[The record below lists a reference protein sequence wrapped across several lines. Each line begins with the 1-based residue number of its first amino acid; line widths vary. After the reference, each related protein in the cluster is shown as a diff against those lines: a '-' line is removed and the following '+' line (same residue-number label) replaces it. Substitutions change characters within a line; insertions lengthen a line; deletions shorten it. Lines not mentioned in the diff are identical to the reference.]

1 MKKKLRR
8 RRCKCDVVESQV
20 CAKID
25 AATLRKRGAS
35 SAACKTISVSKLDQ
49 KSTERRFHCRRA
61 RDCANRQPSK
71 KKRRE
76 AFTYFKYSNSK
87 MTNRSALCRTVEIV
101 CWDKLRLHYRSTDIW
116 IATRWTFYHRFQAFQ
131 VYVLVKFTA
140 WRMPKLFMWP
150 GARTRSFKVFVIID
164 VNNACKGSQ
173 HLQLKKYF
181 TPEIYV
187 ARAAITIA
195 TIATKLAA
203 NLDPNTAN
211 S

>member
-1 MKKKLRR
+1 MLLSRNF
-8 RRCKCDVVESQV
+8 VP
-20 CAKID
+20 
-25 AATLRKRGAS
+25 
-35 SAACKTISVSKLDQ
+35 
-49 KSTERRFHCRRA
+49 KSMQRPWEREARA
-61 RDCANRQPSK
+61 RLVV
-71 KKRRE
+71 KR
-76 AFTYFKYSNSK
+76 F
-87 MTNRSALCRTVEIV
+87 RSLNLIRNQQRGGSIVGEPEIV
-101 CWDKLRLHYRSTDIW
+101 QTGDRQKRSEEKHLRVLNIQIRKWQIGQRSVGTEIVSWDKLQLHYRSTDIW

-150 GARTRSFKVFVIID
+150 GARRRFFKVFVIID
-164 VNNACKGSQ
+164 VNNACNGSQ

-203 NLDPNTAN
+203 NLDPNTTN